1 MCVWPPPRVPAPP
14 PGSRCGRGDIGAAG
28 GGGGGTDR
36 RMCVLPFFGGGGVML
51 RGDPPTPLCLPPPLG
66 QVPWPGGVPS
76 RPVPPPR
83 VSPRFVFSLI
93 IPIPRLRGGGGG
105 VDPGGE
111 ETPLPPIQPQN
122 VTPSSCA
129 RSFGVT
135 GWGLGVKGGVIS
147 TPKPRR
153 VPGTCPGDA
162 GRDEDPGPQ
171 SLGSPHPTTS
181 PGTHPLFC
189 TPKQRRR
196 ACTHPPFLLSAGKK
210 GVTPLE
216 GPLGDGCCRP
226 PPMIPGP
233 FWGKTKI
240 ND

>member
-1 MCVWPPPRVPAPP
+1 MCGPP
-14 PGSRCGRGDIGAAG
+14 PGSLRPRPAAGAAAVTLEQREG
-28 GGGGGTDR
+28 GGGGRTGE
-36 RMCVLPFFGGGGVML
+36 CVSCLFFGGGGVML

-105 VDPGGE
+105 GRSWRRGDPPPPNPAPKCHPQLLRPEFWGDRLGFGGE
-111 ETPLPPIQPQN
+111 
-122 VTPSSCA
+122 
-129 RSFGVT
+129 
-135 GWGLGVKGGVIS
+135 GGVIS

-171 SLGSPHPTTS
+171 PLGSPHPATS